1 MPGFKNYYQ
10 VLGVEP
16 FADAD
21 TVRSAFRKLARQCH
35 PDLNHGDRQSEEQ
48 FKEINEAYEILGNS
62 EKRTMHDTMLK
73 ALQKSGNAKKQT
85 DASTSSKAK
94 PQQRPTKADSK
105 AEQETG
111 RSEKQSTA
119 SSSDSHRTDDAK
131 AENPKQTP
139 KQAKSSAGGLFD
151 GFLKKGHSESG
162 TKDTTEENNH
172 KEGAKHEDGV
182 FRKHKGSDDKTAKP
196 EPPRRGEDV
205 VVKTA
210 ISPQEATDGVVKTVN
225 VQHNEL
231 CKRCAGTG
239 KLSGAT
245 CQVCGGD
252 KILVRLKKIDVRIP
266 AGVKTGSRVRVAKE
280 GGRGFGGSENG
291 DLFLQ
296 IEIIYDASLRIEG
309 MDVYGE
315 VALSFTDAVLGGEVD
330 VPTLNGPVKMT
341 IPPATQ
347 TGKVFRL
354 KERGVQS
361 GLSKGDHFATVVIVT
376 PESLTVR
383 EKELYQELARL
394 RPEKPTLKKPVK

>member
-35 PDLNHGDRQSEEQ
+35 PDLNQGDRHSEEQ

-62 EKRTMHDTMLK
+62 EKRAMHDTTLK
-73 ALQKSGNAKKQT
+73 ALQKSGSAKKQT
-85 DASTSSKAK
+85 QASSSTKDK
-94 PQQRPTKADSK
+94 PQQKPTKADPK
-105 AEQETG
+105 AEQETN
-111 RSEKQSTA
+111 RPETQSTA
-119 SSSDSHRTDDAK
+119 SPSDDVK
-131 AENPKQTP
+131 GENPKHAS
-139 KQAKSSAGGLFD
+139 KQAKSSTGGLFD
-151 GFLKKGHSESG
+151 GFLKKGNAENGSKETRAETSPNEEG
-162 TKDTTEENNH
+162 T
-172 KEGAKHEDGV
+172 
-182 FRKHKGSDDKTAKP
+182 FRKQKGTDDKTAKS
-196 EPPRRGEDV
+196 EAPRRGEDV

-239 KLSGAT
+239 KLSGSA

-354 KERGVQS
+354 KDRGVQS
-361 GLSKGDHFATVVIVT
+361 GLSKGDYFATVVIVT
-376 PESLTVR
+376 PESLTSR
-383 EKELYQELARL
+383 EKELYQELSRL
-394 RPEKPTLKKPVK
+394 RPEKPTLKKPAK